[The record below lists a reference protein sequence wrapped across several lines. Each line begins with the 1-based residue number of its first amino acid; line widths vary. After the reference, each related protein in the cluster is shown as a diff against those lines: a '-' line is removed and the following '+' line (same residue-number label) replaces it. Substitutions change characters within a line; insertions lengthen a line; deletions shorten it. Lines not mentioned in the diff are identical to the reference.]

1 MNENSTSIQQTGTA
15 SPATAA
21 GTTAATVPTGA
32 ATDTDPA
39 ATGALTVLVTGGTGK
54 TGRRVAERLTALGHT
69 ARIGSRTAPVPFD
82 WSDDTTWD
90 AALDGV
96 GAVYLAFHPDLAFP
110 GAVETVGAFARR
122 AAGAGVAR
130 LVLLSGRG
138 EEAAQA
144 AEAAV
149 AGAGTGWTVVRC
161 AWFAQNFSESFFL
174 ESVLAGELALP
185 TGGAVEPFVDAED
198 IADVAVVALTEEGHG
213 GEVYELTGPRL
224 LSFADAAAELSAA
237 TGREI
242 RFEAVTVEEYR
253 AVLEAAGLPGGFA
266 ELFTTITDG
275 RNAHLTDGVRR
286 ALGRPAR
293 DFAEYARAAAASGVW
308 NV

>member
-1 MNENSTSIQQTGTA
+1 MNENTDSVQQPSA
-15 SPATAA
+15 SASTAA
-21 GTTAATVPTGA
+21 AR
-32 ATDTDPA
+32 
-39 ATGALTVLVTGGTGK
+39 TVLVTGGTGK
-54 TGRRVAERLTALGHT
+54 TGRRVAERLTALGRT

-82 WSDDTTWD
+82 WADDTTWD

-96 GAVYLAFHPDLAFP
+96 GAAYLAYYPDLAFP
-110 GAVETVGAFARR
+110 GAVETVEAFARR
-122 AAGAGVAR
+122 AAKAGVGR

-138 EEAAQA
+138 EDAAQA

-161 AWFAQNFSESFFL
+161 SWFSQNFSESFFL
-174 ESVLAGELALP
+174 ESVLSGELALP
-185 TGGAVEPFVDAED
+185 TGVAVEPFVDADD
-198 IADVAVVALTEEGHG
+198 IADVAVAALTEDGHD

-242 RFEAVTVEEYR
+242 RFTAVTVEEYR
-253 AVLEAAGLPGGFA
+253 AVLATAGLPGEFA
-266 ELFTTITDG
+266 DLFTTILDG
-275 RNAHLTDGVRR
+275 RNARPADGVQR
-286 ALGRPAR
+286 ALGREPR
-293 DFAEYARAAAASGVW
+293 DFADYARDAAASGVW

>member
-1 MNENSTSIQQTGTA
+1 MNEKPNSTQQPST
-15 SPATAA
+15 SATAA
-21 GTTAATVPTGA
+21 AR
-32 ATDTDPA
+32 
-39 ATGALTVLVTGGTGK
+39 TVLVTGGTGK
-54 TGRRVAERLTALGHT
+54 TGSRVAERLTALGHT

-82 WSDDTTWD
+82 WADDTTWD

-96 GAVYLAFHPDLAFP
+96 DAAYLAYYPDLALP
-110 GAVETVGAFARR
+110 GAVGTVEAFAHR
-122 AAGAGVAR
+122 AAKAGVGH

-161 AWFAQNFSESFFL
+161 SWFAQNFSESFFL
-174 ESVLAGELALP
+174 EPVLGGELALP
-185 TGGAVEPFVDAED
+185 TGTAAEPFVDVED
-198 IADVAVVALTEEGHG
+198 IADVAVAALTADGHD

-224 LSFADAAAELSAA
+224 LTFAEVAAELSAA

-242 RFEAVTVEEYR
+242 RFTPVTVEEYR
-253 AVLEAAGLPGGFA
+253 AVLAGVGLPGEFA
-266 ELFTTITDG
+266 DLFTMVLDG
-275 RNAHLTDGVRR
+275 RNAHLADGVRR
-286 ALGRPAR
+286 ALGREPR
-293 DFAEYARAAAASGVW
+293 DFADYARDAAASGVW

>member
-1 MNENSTSIQQTGTA
+1 MNEKTNSTQQPTT
-15 SPATAA
+15 SATAA
-21 GTTAATVPTGA
+21 AR
-32 ATDTDPA
+32 
-39 ATGALTVLVTGGTGK
+39 TVLVTGGTGK

-82 WSDDTTWD
+82 WNDDTTWD

-96 GAVYLAFHPDLAFP
+96 SAAYLAYYPDLAFP
-110 GAVETVGAFARR
+110 GAVESVGAFARH
-122 AAGAGVAR
+122 AAKAGIER

-149 AGAGTGWTVVRC
+149 AEAGTGWTVVRC
-161 AWFAQNFSESFFL
+161 AWFSQNFSESFFRDA
-174 ESVLAGELALP
+174 VLAGELALP
-185 TGGAVEPFVDAED
+185 TGTAVEPFIDADD
-198 IADVAVVALTEEGHG
+198 IADVAVAALTEDGHD

-237 TGREI
+237 TGRDI
-242 RFEAVTVEEYR
+242 RFTPIAVEECR
-253 AVLEAAGLPGGFA
+253 EMLAAIGLPGDFA
-266 ELFTTITDG
+266 DLFTLILDG
-275 RNAHLTDGVRR
+275 RNACLADGVRR
-286 ALGRPAR
+286 ALGREPR
-293 DFAEYARAAAASGVW
+293 DFADFARDAAASGLW

>member
-1 MNENSTSIQQTGTA
+1 MPMNENANANSTQQ
-15 SPATAA
+15 PR
-21 GTTAATVPTGA
+21 TTAAA
-32 ATDTDPA
+32 R
-39 ATGALTVLVTGGTGK
+39 TVLVTGGTGK

-82 WSDDTTWD
+82 WNDDTTWD

-96 GAVYLAFHPDLAFP
+96 TAAYLAYSPDLAFP
-110 GAVETVGAFARR
+110 GAVESVGAFARH
-122 AAGAGVAR
+122 AAKAGVER

-149 AGAGTGWTVVRC
+149 AEAGTGWTVVRC
-161 AWFAQNFSESFFL
+161 SWFSQNFSESFFL
-174 ESVLAGELALP
+174 DAVLAGELAVP
-185 TGGAVEPFVDAED
+185 TGTAVEPFVDADD
-198 IADVAVVALTEEGHG
+198 IADVAVAALTEDGHD

-237 TGREI
+237 TGRDI
-242 RFEAVTVEEYR
+242 RFTPITVEECR
-253 AVLEAAGLPGGFA
+253 EMLAAIGLPADFA
-266 ELFTTITDG
+266 DLFTLILDG
-275 RNAHLTDGVRR
+275 RNACLADGVRR
-286 ALGRPAR
+286 VLGREPR
-293 DFAEYARAAAASGVW
+293 DFADFARDTAASGVW